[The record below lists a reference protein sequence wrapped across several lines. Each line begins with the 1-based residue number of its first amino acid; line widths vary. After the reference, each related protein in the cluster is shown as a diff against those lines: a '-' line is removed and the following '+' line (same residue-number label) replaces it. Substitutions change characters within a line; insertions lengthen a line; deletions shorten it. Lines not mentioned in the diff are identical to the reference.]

1 MKKEI
6 LLNSEKLRVANR
18 NTKICTK
25 CGVTKLINDFNWKVL
40 NKRLNN
46 ECGPCQM
53 DRDNVRHSSSIHS
66 FIRMKIL
73 NKISECKRGRRG
85 KYTNLDFDSFWQIW
99 EDQYKLFGIL
109 CPYSGVQMTFQRGE
123 GNIGTNAS
131 IDRFDSSLG
140 YIPGNVVF
148 CTSLTNNMKL
158 DMGFE
163 EFLVQCQTI
172 AANRVD
178 HLKIREYMQSL
189 QGLRTMDHGPE
200 DD

>member
-18 NTKICTK
+18 NTKICSK

-40 NKRLNN
+40 NKRLSN
-46 ECGPCQM
+46 ECGVCALN
-53 DRDNVRHSSSIHS
+53 RDNERHSSSIHA
-66 FIRMKIL
+66 FVKMLIR
-73 NKISECKRGRRG
+73 NKISDCKRRKKE
-85 KYTNLDFDSFWQIW
+85 KYTSLNLDSFLKIW
-99 EDQYKLFGIL
+99 EDQYKLFGVL
-109 CPYSGVQMTFQRGE
+109 CPYSGVQMTFKRGE
-123 GNIGTNAS
+123 GRIGTNAS

-148 CTSLTNNMKL
+148 CTNLTNSMKL

-163 EFLVQCQTI
+163 KFLSQCEII
-172 AANRVD
+172 AANKVNHSR
-178 HLKIREYMQSL
+178 IREYMKSL

-200 DD
+200 DE

>member
-1 MKKEI
+1 MKKED
-6 LLNSEKLRVANR
+6 LDSKKLKISKFF
-18 NTKICTK
+18 TKICSMCGITK
-25 CGVTKLINDFNWKVL
+25 TINNFHWKVFNL
-40 NKRLNN
+40 RLSA
-46 ECGPCQM
+46 ECSACAIE
-53 DRDNVRHSSSIHS
+53 RDNVRYSASIHAYVKML
-66 FIRMKIL
+66 IK
-73 NKISECKRGRRG
+73 NKISDCKRGKRN
-85 KYTNLDFDSFWQIW
+85 KFISLNHDTFFKIW
-99 EDQYKLFGIL
+99 EQQYEKFGSI
-109 CPYSGVQMTFQRGE
+109 CPYSGIEMTHQRGE
-123 GNIGTNAS
+123 GKIGTNAS

-148 CTSLTNNMKL
+148 CTNLTNSMKL
-158 DMGFE
+158 DMDFE

>member
-1 MKKEI
+1 MKKED
-6 LLNSEKLRVANR
+6 LDSKKLRVANR
-18 NTKICTK
+18 NTRICSK

-40 NKRLNN
+40 NKRLSN
-46 ECGPCQM
+46 ECSKCAM
-53 DRDNVRHSSSIHS
+53 ERDNNRHSASIHTY
-66 FIRMKIL
+66 IKMLIK
-73 NKISECKRGRRG
+73 NKISDCKRGKRG
-85 KYTNLDFDSFWQIW
+85 KYISLDHDSFFKIW
-99 EDQYKLFGIL
+99 ERQFEKFGSI
-109 CPYSGVQMTFQRGE
+109 CPYSGVEMTHQRGE
-123 GNIGTNAS
+123 GKIGTNAS

-148 CTSLTNNMKL
+148 CTNLTNSMKL
-158 DMGFE
+158 DMDFE

-178 HLKIREYMQSL
+178 HSKIREYMQNL